1 MVPPSHPASQDAAPA
16 DDGLPVGW
24 DPRDLPEL
32 PVAEVPEDERIGNRD
47 LAQWHTR
54 PGRWVRD
61 TIVNLVEHAPARVQH
76 WGRWSV
82 ANAALVVTVLLGG
95 LLVLALNAAAGEV
108 YEAVVQRDGV
118 AAFDQPALDAA
129 VAHRSPT
136 LDARVTDFTD
146 IGGKVGMPI
155 LALVVTL
162 ALALSWRKWT
172 PVILMGVAAL
182 GSIGLTIVGKDLI
195 GRARPPRS
203 LAVPPYESSASFPS
217 GHTLNATVIIGM
229 ATYLLLLRWSSR
241 WARVITVTLAATFVI
256 AMGLSRV
263 FLGHHWLTDVVA
275 GWLLGLG
282 WVVAV
287 ITAHRVQIT
296 LKRAPAKT
304 A

>member
-1 MVPPSHPASQDAAPA
+1 MPA
-16 DDGLPVGW
+16 DDGLPPGW
-24 DPRDLPEL
+24 DQRDLPV
-32 PVAEVPEDERIGNRD
+32 PPGMVIPEDERIGDRD
-47 LAQWHTR
+47 LAEWRTR

-61 TIVNLVEHAPARVQH
+61 TSDGMFDEAVDR
-76 WGRWSV
+76 G
-82 ANAALVVTVLLGG
+82 
-95 LLVLALNAAAGEV
+95 
-108 YEAVVQRDGV
+108 EAVVQRDGV

-155 LALVVTL
+155 LALAVTL
-162 ALALSWRKWT
+162 VLALSWRKWT

-304 A
+304 V

>member
-1 MVPPSHPASQDAAPA
+1 MPA
-16 DDGLPVGW
+16 DDGLPPGW
-24 DPRDLPEL
+24 DQRDLPV
-32 PVAEVPEDERIGNRD
+32 PPGMVIPEDERIGDRD
-47 LAQWHTR
+47 LAEWRTR

-61 TIVNLVEHAPARVQH
+61 TSAMLAQRAPNLVQG
-76 WGRWSV
+76 WGRWSL

-155 LALVVTL
+155 LALAVTL
-162 ALALSWRKWT
+162 VLALSWRKWT

-203 LAVPPYESSASFPS
+203 ASRSPHRRS
-217 GHTLNATVIIGM
+217 QRRLHPGTRTA
-229 ATYLLLLRWSSR
+229 
-241 WARVITVTLAATFVI
+241 AR
-256 AMGLSRV
+256 
-263 FLGHHWLTDVVA
+263 
-275 GWLLGLG
+275 
-282 WVVAV
+282 
-287 ITAHRVQIT
+287 
-296 LKRAPAKT
+296 RA
-304 A
+304 